1 MNAFNAN
8 NGQDKGVDRRGA
20 TPRANMKRGDWHVSE
35 EESDD
40 DVPDTVNPAIAA
52 SSDEEFDEDVGD
64 SGDSGYITIEE
75 SDGGLETADEGEEE
89 FVDEP
94 VVADRFHDE
103 ERMWR
108 ELDEA
113 VQLMEEEQR
122 ERGEPSSEAEEAPW
136 EDHMRYQLVD
146 PEEFLESRSGRNSPE
161 YAPWDD
167 VSEPPAQVWEPARP
181 PTPLRMVDYM
191 SEASE
196 SEEEAVAGAGEAEA
210 EASQTS
216 GIGGNV
222 VPGDACWQHMWV
234 CQQVAQLQEADRAR
248 QEAVQLAQAR
258 ERLAA
263 LMERE
268 RQNQELER
276 QIEYRE
282 CPWVWPRPTLNR
294 QMSAPTGPREIS
306 RPAVARQESCPLPEG
321 HERYEEV
328 QPEEW
333 PEAVA
338 AIDKGVDRRGATPRA
353 NMKRGDWHVSEEE
366 SDDDVPDTVNPAIA
380 ASSDEEF
387 DEDVGDS
394 GDSGYIT
401 IEESDGGLETADEA
415 RRSLST
421 SC

>member
-8 NGQDKGVDRRGA
+8 NGQDEGVDRRGA
-20 TPRANMKRGDWHVSE
+20 APRANMERGDWHGSE

-40 DVPDTVNPAIAA
+40 DVPDIANPAIAA

-64 SGDSGYITIEE
+64 STDSGYTTMEE
-75 SDGGLETADEGEEE
+75 SDGGLETAEEGEEE

-94 VVADRFHDE
+94 VVADRFYDE

-113 VQLMEEEQR
+113 VQLMEEKEWER
-122 ERGEPSSEAEEAPW
+122 EEPSSEAEEAPW
-136 EDHMRYQLVD
+136 EDHRRYQMVD

-167 VSEPPAQVWEPARP
+167 VSEQPAQVWKPARP
-181 PTPLRMVDYM
+181 PTPFRMVDYM

-196 SEEEAVAGAGEAEA
+196 SEEESVAGAGEAEGK
-210 EASQTS
+210 ASQTP
-216 GIGGNV
+216 GNDGNV
-222 VPGDACWQHMWV
+222 VPGDPCWQHM
-234 CQQVAQLQEADRAR
+234 AR
-248 QEAVQLAQAR
+248 QEAAKLAQAR
-258 ERLAA
+258 EQLAA

-268 RQNQELER
+268 RRNQELER

-282 CPWVWPRPTLNR
+282 FPWVWPRPTLNR

-306 RPAVARQESCPLPEG
+306 RPAVARQESCPVPEG

-338 AIDKGVDRRGATPRA
+338 AIVGQMAQQEGPRRVRLVWAGQTRYRIRIAQGVIRVYRERR
-353 NMKRGDWHVSEEE
+353 V
-366 SDDDVPDTVNPAIA
+366 
-380 ASSDEEF
+380 
-387 DEDVGDS
+387 
-394 GDSGYIT
+394 
-401 IEESDGGLETADEA
+401 
-415 RRSLST
+415 
-421 SC
+421 